1 MVPPVLGGDMKR
13 RELITLLGGAA
24 AVWPLAVQAQ
34 QLGRA
39 YRIGCFKSTGLDFV
53 ISTAGVLIG
62 GVLNMHIAAFVTV
75 IAIVVGF
82 AVPTSADDRPSDPF
96 GNHTIE
102 LDKEAPLFAIWE
114 SLRDRVLLDKA
125 HFHSCIEFSNTPCP
139 EVSTLI
145 KIVEEAR
152 QNQGTALLGHI
163 NRSINLMI
171 KAAPGDWTGPLEA
184 ITMRNGDCKS
194 YSIAKYAA
202 VRVAGISPDHIRL
215 VIVHNKRHNED
226 HMVAAVYQDGEW
238 LILDNLTNLLLRDSE
253 KRDYEPTA
261 VLDYIGVRRYLS
273 AFWMD

>member
-1 MVPPVLGGDMKR
+1 MVPPVLGAGHEATRIHIASR
-13 RELITLLGGAA
+13 RRSGGLAA
-24 AVWPLAVQAQ
+24 HGA
-34 QLGRA
+34 GTT
-39 YRIGCFKSTGLDFV
+39 IGKSVSHRCFKSTEIDFV
-53 ISTAGVLIG
+53 ISTAGVLIE

-75 IAIVVGF
+75 VAIVVGF

-102 LDKEAPLFAIWE
+102 LDKDTPLFGIWE
-114 SLRDRVLLDKA
+114 SLREKVLL
-125 HFHSCIEFSNTPCP
+125 
-139 EVSTLI
+139 
-145 KIVEEAR
+145 EEAR
-152 QNQGTALLGHI
+152 QNQGKALLGHL

-171 KAAPGDWTGPLEA
+171 KAAPGNWTGPLEA

-202 VRVAGISPDHIRL
+202 VRVAGISADHVRL
-215 VIVHNKRHNED
+215 VIVHIVRRNED

-261 VLDYIGVRRYLS
+261 VLDYTGVRRYLS

>member
-1 MVPPVLGGDMKR
+1 MIARVTHSETTRSSWIRRLLSLQYGKSLG
-13 RELITLLGGAA
+13 
-24 AVWPLAVQAQ
+24 
-34 QLGRA
+34 
-39 YRIGCFKSTGLDFV
+39 
-53 ISTAGVLIG
+53 
-62 GVLNMHIAAFVTV
+62 
-75 IAIVVGF
+75 
-82 AVPTSADDRPSDPF
+82 
-96 GNHTIE
+96 
-102 LDKEAPLFAIWE
+102 
-114 SLRDRVLLDKA
+114 DRVLLDKA

-152 QNQGTALLGHI
+152 QNQGKALLGHI
-163 NRSINLMI
+163 NRSINLLI

-202 VRVAGISPDHIRL
+202 VRAAGISPDHVRL
-215 VIVHNKRHNED
+215 VIVHNKRNNED

-238 LILDNLTNLLLRDSE
+238 LILDNLTNLLLRDLE

-261 VLDYIGVRRYLS
+261 VLDYTGVRRYLS